1 MRAYS
6 EVYLSEFVENQ
17 GKLFD
22 LISEEY
28 SYKDTENFIES
39 DIGMTLENKLGI
51 TDLLWNEAQLRILRS
66 NILKQVLTDKI
77 DDLEVYMKGID
88 HSYYYEGFYMVRTA
102 DL

>member
-17 GKLFD
+17 GKLFNR
-22 LISEEY
+22 ISEE
-28 SYKDTENFIES
+28 YKDTENFIES
-39 DIGMTLENKLGI
+39 YIVMTLENKLGI

-88 HSYYYEGFYMVRTA
+88 HSYYYEGFYTFRTA